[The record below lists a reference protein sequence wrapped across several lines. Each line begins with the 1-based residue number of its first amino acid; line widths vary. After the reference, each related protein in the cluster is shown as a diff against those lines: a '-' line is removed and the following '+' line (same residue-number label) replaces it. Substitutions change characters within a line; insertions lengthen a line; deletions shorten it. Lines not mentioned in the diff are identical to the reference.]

1 MIWHGLDGSAGA
13 ESDTLVTRSEMNSRA
28 KEIEVRL
35 EQTKKGY
42 KLENGSKQSLSAFMN
57 LGDC

>member
-1 MIWHGLDGSAGA
+1 MHGLYGSAGA
-13 ESDTLVTRSEMNSRA
+13 ESDTVVTRSEMNSRA

-42 KLENGSKQSLSAFMN
+42 KLVQNE
-57 LGDC
+57 